1 VDARNVSGHVV
12 FLLSPANTDG
22 RRGQRLLEGKGT
34 HDVAQNLHD
43 PSGARLGDVFTF
55 MSQLYFRGK
64 WRYAERFANPPND
77 VNGIQVIVPGHG
89 LLDVNTRVTIGDL
102 RAIASVAIDAREP
115 RYARPLVRDVN
126 RLHDALTGDDRVV
139 FLGSVATDRYLH
151 ILSEGLGERL
161 YVPAEF
167 SGLGSLSRGSL
178 LLRSV
183 ETETELSYVR
193 ARTRQSNSM

>member
-1 VDARNVSGHVV
+1 MSGHLV

-34 HDVAQNLHD
+34 HDVAQGLHD

-64 WRYAERFANPPND
+64 WRYAEQFADPPYD
-77 VNGIQVIVPGHG
+77 VAGVQVIVPGHG
-89 LLDVNTRVTIGDL
+89 LLDVNTRITIGDL
-102 RAIASVAIDAREP
+102 RAIASVAIDTNEP
-115 RYARPLVRDVN
+115 RYTKPLVRDASCLSDV
-126 RLHDALTGDDRVV
+126 LAGDDRVV
-139 FLGSVATDRYLH
+139 FLGSVATDRYLYM
-151 ILSEGLGERL
+151 LGEGLGERL

-167 SGLGSLSRGSL
+167 RGLGSLSRGSL

-183 ETETELSYVR
+183 ETETELNYVR
-193 ARTRQSNSM
+193 VDTGRVSSM